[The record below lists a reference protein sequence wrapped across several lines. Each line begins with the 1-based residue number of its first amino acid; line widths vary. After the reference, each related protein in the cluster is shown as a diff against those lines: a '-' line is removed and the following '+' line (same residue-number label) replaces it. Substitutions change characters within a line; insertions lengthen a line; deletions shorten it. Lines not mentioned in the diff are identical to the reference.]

1 MSLDIPSERNGPTV
15 RRLLLSLLALPLLL
29 LGMAAPASAAAAI
42 SSFTVNGSTGTVTV
56 DPDASLSVAWAT
68 TGDAELDVTASGTG
82 WSGSLDA
89 SGNQTVTGPAAGE
102 TLTFT
107 LTAND
112 GDDVPTSET
121 ITVTAEDDEVEGS
134 TPPPVVV
141 ADCLVTVPASEDFT
155 YEEVTDGDTD
165 DTEPIEAGT
174 YSVSELTVDGFFEI
188 DIIAVPNE
196 GVTVAEGAT
205 TSFEVEYSEECAG
218 GLIEATA
225 GKCSFDVENVS
236 DEDLFIQY
244 GDPEASRA
252 DGDFT
257 LGAGDSRTVRTS
269 RDFLI
274 VVASGGEGPD
284 GFQVVPLEV
293 SQDGCEGGGD
303 DSTGSNGSG
312 SRWAVPV
319 SAPAAGVS
327 AAGVDAGPSTAPW
340 LLAGLLVALG
350 LAGGAA
356 RTRASS

>member
-1 MSLDIPSERNGPTV
+1 M

-29 LGMAAPASAAAAI
+29 LGLAAPASAAAAI
-42 SSFTVNGSTGTVTV
+42 TTFTVNGSTGTVTV

-82 WSGSLDA
+82 WSGPLDA
-89 SGNQTVTGPAAGE
+89 SGTETVAGPAAGQ

-107 LTAND
+107 LTA
-112 GDDVPTSET
+112 DDSDETPVSQT

-141 ADCLVTVPASEDFT
+141 SDCLVTVPASDDFT
-155 YEEVTDGDTD
+155 YEVVTDGDTD
-165 DTEPIEAGT
+165 DTDSIDAGT
-174 YSVSELTVDGFFEI
+174 YSVSELTFDGFFEI

-205 TSFEVEYSEECAG
+205 TSFEVVYSEECVG

-225 GKCSFDVENVS
+225 GECSFEVENVS

-257 LGAGDSRTVRTS
+257 LDAGDSRTVRTS

-274 VVASGGEGPD
+274 VVASGGEGPG
-284 GFQVVPLEV
+284 GFQIVPLEV
-293 SQDGCEGGGD
+293 SQDGCNGGG
-303 DSTGSNGSG
+303 SNGSNGSG

-327 AAGVDAGPSTAPW
+327 AAGVDAGSSTAPW